1 MEKANGKRRLSKRK
15 YQTRV
20 QTLRE
25 SLLRMQVG
33 MKSVPFK
40 VLLLLAGPEGAG
52 RGNLLHALTGW
63 LDPRGVETFTFVA
76 PTDEER
82 EHPHQWRFWRSL
94 PSIGRIGLYAGS
106 WYTETLREA
115 ARHKRTRNQ
124 LDLEAGRIRE
134 FEKLLV
140 DGGTLIV
147 KVWLQL
153 SKQAQGRRLQEL
165 SDDPETAWRVTDED
179 WHHHRSY
186 DRLGKTARR
195 IRELTN
201 RPGARWNVIDAEDER
216 RRDLLV
222 GELLLTQ
229 FTQQQ
234 KKIARLNRHTA
245 PPRVV
250 RSLRPSGL
258 RRLRAL
264 ALDQD
269 VSEKAYESQ
278 REKWLGRLN
287 RAVRAALEA
296 NRSIVFVFE
305 GWDAA
310 GKGGAIRRL
319 TSALDPRDYSVISVS
334 RPTDEE
340 KHAHYL
346 WRFWRQIPRDGR
358 VAIFDRSWYGRVL
371 VERLEGF
378 CREDEWM
385 RAFGELNRFEEQLTE
400 HGIIVLKYWLHVSH
414 DEQLRRFRERE
425 ATPYKRHK
433 LNAEDWRNR
442 RKRGA
447 YEVALGDMLAL
458 THKENAPWH
467 LVPANSKRFAR
478 LEVLRSA
485 SRQIEAALEE

>member
-1 MEKANGKRRLSKRK
+1 MLRK
-15 YQTRV
+15 
-20 QTLRE
+20 
-25 SLLRMQVG
+25 SLLQMQVG

-52 RGNLLHALTGW
+52 RGNLLHALTDW
-63 LDPRGVETFTFVA
+63 LDPRGVETFTFFA

-82 EHPHQWRFWRSL
+82 ERPHQWRFWRSL

-106 WYTETLREA
+106 WYTETLRET
-115 ARHKRTRNQ
+115 ARGKRALDQ
-124 LDLEAGRIRE
+124 LDQEAVRIRD
-134 FEKLLV
+134 FEKLLA
-140 DGGTLIV
+140 DSGTLIV

-153 SKQAQGRRLQEL
+153 SKQAQGRRLQAL
-165 SDDPETAWRVTDED
+165 SDDTKTAWRVTDED
-179 WHHHRSY
+179 WHHHRIY
-186 DRLGKTARR
+186 DRLAKTARR
-195 IRELTN
+195 IRDLTN
-201 RPGARWNVIDAEDER
+201 RPGARWTVIDAEDER

-222 GELLLTQ
+222 GELLLAQ
-229 FTQQQ
+229 FTRQQ
-234 KKIARLNRHTA
+234 KEMARLNRCSG

-258 RRLRAL
+258 RRLQAL
-264 ALDQD
+264 PLDQEL
-269 VSEKAYESQ
+269 SEKAYASQ

-287 RAVRAALEA
+287 SAVRAALEA
-296 NRSIVFVFE
+296 SRSIVFVFE

-334 RPTDEE
+334 KPTDEE

-385 RAFGELNRFEEQLTE
+385 RAFDELNRFEHQLTE

-425 ATPYKRHK
+425 AIPHKRHK

-442 RKRGA
+442 KKRAA
-447 YEVALGDMLAL
+447 YEIAVGDMLAL
-458 THKENAPWH
+458 THRENAPWH

>member
-1 MEKANGKRRLSKRK
+1 M
-15 YQTRV
+15 
-20 QTLRE
+20 
-25 SLLRMQVG
+25 
-33 MKSVPFK
+33 
-40 VLLLLAGPEGAG
+40 
-52 RGNLLHALTGW
+52 
-63 LDPRGVETFTFVA
+63 
-76 PTDEER
+76 
-82 EHPHQWRFWRSL
+82 
-94 PSIGRIGLYAGS
+94 
-106 WYTETLREA
+106 
-115 ARHKRTRNQ
+115 
-124 LDLEAGRIRE
+124 
-134 FEKLLV
+134 
-140 DGGTLIV
+140 
-147 KVWLQL
+147 
-153 SKQAQGRRLQEL
+153 

-179 WHHHRSY
+179 WHHHRIY

-195 IRELTN
+195 IRELTD
-201 RPGARWNVIDAEDER
+201 RPGARWTVIDAEDER

-222 GELLLTQ
+222 GELLLAQ

-234 KKIARLNRHTA
+234 KKIARLNRRKA

-269 VSEKAYESQ
+269 LSEKAYESQ

-296 NRSIVFVFE
+296 SRSIVFVFE

-334 RPTDEE
+334 KPTEEE

-385 RAFGELNRFEEQLTE
+385 RAFEELNRFEQQLTE

-425 ATPYKRHK
+425 ATPHKRHK
-433 LNAEDWRNR
+433 LNTEDWRNR

-447 YEVALGDMLAL
+447 YEIAVGDMLAL
-458 THKENAPWH
+458 THRENAPWH
-467 LVPANSKRFAR
+467 VVPANSKRFAR

>member
-1 MEKANGKRRLSKRK
+1 MAKASGKQRLSKRE
-15 YQTRV
+15 YQARV

-25 SLLRMQVG
+25 SLLQMQVG
-33 MKSVPFK
+33 MKRVPFK
-40 VLLLLAGPEGAG
+40 VLLLLGGPEGAG

-63 LDPRGVETFTFVA
+63 LDPRGVETFTFFA

-115 ARHKRTRNQ
+115 ARGKRTSNQ
-124 LDLEAGRIRE
+124 LDHEAGRIRE
-134 FEKLLV
+134 FEKLLA
-140 DGGTLIV
+140 DSGTLIV
-147 KVWLQL
+147 KVWLEL
-153 SKQAQGRRLQEL
+153 SKQAQGRRLQAL
-165 SDDPETAWRVTDED
+165 SDDPETAWRVTKED
-179 WHHHRSY
+179 WHHHRIY
-186 DRLGKTARR
+186 DRLAKTARR
-195 IRELTN
+195 IRELTD
-201 RPGARWNVIDAEDER
+201 RPGARWTMIDAEDER

-222 GELLLTQ
+222 GELLLAQ

-234 KKIARLNRHTA
+234 KKIARLNRRTG
-245 PPRVV
+245 PPRGVQP
-250 RSLRPSGL
+250 LRPSGL

-264 ALDQD
+264 PLDQEL
-269 VSEKAYESQ
+269 SEKAYESQ

-287 RAVRAALEA
+287 CAVRAALEA
-296 NRSIVFVFE
+296 SRSIVFVFE

-319 TSALDPRDYSVISVS
+319 TSALDPRDYSIISVAK
-334 RPTDEE
+334 PTDEE

-371 VERLEGF
+371 VERMEGF

-385 RAFGELNRFEEQLTE
+385 RAFEELNRFEQQLTE
-400 HGIIVLKYWLHVSH
+400 HGVIVLKYWLHVSH

-425 ATPYKRHK
+425 TTPHKRHK

-442 RKRGA
+442 RKRSA
-447 YEVALGDMLAL
+447 YEIAVGDMLAL
-458 THKENAPWH
+458 TDKENAPWH
-467 LVPANSKRFAR
+467 LVAANSKRFAR

>member
-1 MEKANGKRRLSKRK
+1 M
-15 YQTRV
+15 
-20 QTLRE
+20 
-25 SLLRMQVG
+25 
-33 MKSVPFK
+33 
-40 VLLLLAGPEGAG
+40 
-52 RGNLLHALTGW
+52 
-63 LDPRGVETFTFVA
+63 
-76 PTDEER
+76 
-82 EHPHQWRFWRSL
+82 RS
-94 PSIGRIGLYAGS
+94 S
-106 WYTETLREA
+106 WNTETLREA
-115 ARHKRTRNQ
+115 ARHKRTVTSSTRKQ
-124 LDLEAGRIRE
+124 AG
-134 FEKLLV
+134 FANPKNFWWNS
-140 DGGTLIV
+140 GTLIV
-147 KVWLQL
+147 KVCWLQL
-153 SKQAQGRRLQEL
+153 SEQAQGRRLQES

-234 KKIARLNRHTA
+234 KKIARLNRRTA

-269 VSEKAYESQ
+269 LSEKAYESQ

-296 NRSIVFVFE
+296 SRSIVFVFE

-340 KHAHYL
+340 KHAHV
-346 WRFWRQIPRDGR
+346 F
-358 VAIFDRSWYGRVL
+358 
-371 VERLEGF
+371 
-378 CREDEWM
+378 
-385 RAFGELNRFEEQLTE
+385 
-400 HGIIVLKYWLHVSH
+400 
-414 DEQLRRFRERE
+414 
-425 ATPYKRHK
+425 
-433 LNAEDWRNR
+433 
-442 RKRGA
+442 
-447 YEVALGDMLAL
+447 VALLAPDSPRRPRRDL
-458 THKENAPWH
+458 
-467 LVPANSKRFAR
+467 
-478 LEVLRSA
+478 
-485 SRQIEAALEE
+485 